1 MCTVNALV
9 ASFLE
14 GIRARG
20 VDDKTIT
27 SYITS
32 FNRFQTFMSAN
43 DFESALSGTP
53 TTGGAG
59 GCQPPIL
66 ATQKDVSNFKKW
78 LVAHYKNATVCL
90 TLRHINALF
99 NWAVKAGHMVDNPLT
114 YVERPA
120 KAPAVIKWLSESEQN
135 AVLREARRVKATIGT
150 TPTDKQVAA
159 QLRDYAI
166 ILTFLRVGLRVEEL
180 CDVRVADMTITPHK
194 GSIYIKGKGDKDRTV
209 PLNKEVRGVLTRY
222 LESRK
227 DNPSPFLFP
236 SQRSEQSTTRAVQH
250 MVESYRDTLQLPH
263 LTCHTLRHTFGHDL
277 AQAHVSLDV
286 IAKLMGH
293 FKKDGSPNIAMTMI
307 YTTPGMADLEKAV
320 EEIAWD

>member
-1 MCTVNALV
+1 MNTVNDLV
-9 ASFLE
+9 AAFLE
-14 GIRARG
+14 GVQARG

-32 FNRFQTFMSAN
+32 FNRIQTFMIAN
-43 DFESALSGTP
+43 DSESAHSGIP
-53 TTGGAG
+53 TTRGAG
-59 GCQPPIL
+59 GCQPLIL

-90 TLRHINALF
+90 TLRHVNALF
-99 NWAVKAGHMVDNPLT
+99 TWAVKAGHMVDNPLT
-114 YVERPA
+114 FVERPA

-135 AVLREARRVKATIGT
+135 AVIREARRVKSSIGSI
-150 TPTDKQVAA
+150 PTGSQTAA

-166 ILTFLRVGLRVEEL
+166 VITFLRVGLRVEEL
-180 CDVRVADMTITPHK
+180 CDAKVADVKITPHK

-209 PLNKEVRGVLTRY
+209 PLNKEVRGVLAHY

-227 DNPSPFLFP
+227 DNPSPYLFP
-236 SQRSEQSTTRAVQH
+236 SQRSPQSTTRAIQH

-277 AQAHVSLDV
+277 AQAHVSLDI

-320 EEIAWD
+320 EEIAWT